1 MKYIIKNTAYFTM
14 VVDFEQCLLN
24 VMHATI
30 QVIDVIVVIFSERF
44 STPVILFASLELF
57 RNQSFKVKIWIV

>member
-1 MKYIIKNTAYFTM
+1 MKYIM

-44 STPVILFASLELF
+44 STSVILFASLELF